1 MGRSTTRRCPPLFSY
16 HLTCNFMCQHSIIAE
31 QKWRT
36 GLVRWCDKD
45 AGGQE
50 NHLCYHSDSGE
61 LLKHRNNYRNNG
73 VNTHS
78 SIWLISCIS
87 SFASFTTLLQKLELK
102 MHKHQSFTVEKQQ
115 RFSSPPRFILLL
127 RFIQIKT
134 SFVVYISAQNNSGLN
149 SSLETKDEN
158 REGCC
163 RRLVPNVDVR
173 GCGNKRGPNQIRIY
187 LHSTF

>member
-31 QKWRT
+31 QKWRS

-50 NHLCYHSDSGE
+50 NHLCYHSDSRE

-149 SSLETKDEN
+149 SSL
-158 REGCC
+158 
-163 RRLVPNVDVR
+163 
-173 GCGNKRGPNQIRIY
+173 
-187 LHSTF
+187 